1 MLLDSRVTQNI
12 SLGLALDRDS
22 SQFTKDYEQLCSL
35 LCLPTSALGLLRS
48 QESVAVLRHWLK
60 VRMRRNS
67 SKKEGLENLE
77 QSETSETDHE
87 EVKEPKSNSE
97 VTCARRVFLSA
108 PFEFVKLPDLF
119 QEVYQHLVRQYCDTC
134 ESTTPET
141 GICLTCGQVICAG
154 IKHLLGRRDHHVP
167 NSLNVF
173 VTHAETCGGIFLV
186 MRLSTILLFR
196 GRRISVWNS
205 IYLDEHGEEDLELK
219 RGKALYLNQSRLEQ
233 LLKLF
238 ITQNMDHDT
247 RILSKTQFLGI
258 SDA

>member
-1 MLLDSRVTQNI
+1 MR
-12 SLGLALDRDS
+12 RY
-22 SQFTKDYEQLCSL
+22 K
-35 LCLPTSALGLLRS
+35 TSLRS
-48 QESVAVLRHWLK
+48 QGSPRSGK
-60 VRMRRNS
+60 
-67 SKKEGLENLE
+67 
-77 QSETSETDHE
+77 
-87 EVKEPKSNSE
+87 
-97 VTCARRVFLSA
+97 
-108 PFEFVKLPDLF
+108 
-119 QEVYQHLVRQYCDTC
+119 Y
-134 ESTTPET
+134 
-141 GICLTCGQVICAG
+141 
-154 IKHLLGRRDHHVP
+154 KHFNRDRLITRIQ